1 MLDDIKNIKGTWD
14 DRMIGARSIAEPTIK
29 DTVIHRIDPRAK
41 ILILISIVFVAVS
54 LDNQKTMFL
63 LFLTVLSGFVLAKMP
78 AIKIKTLVIL
88 LALLIWGTIYSQAL
102 FYSQLPRTVIFT
114 IIRPE
119 FPILGWLTGGGLFVY
134 EEGFHHGAVQGLR
147 SASILSLGL
156 LMCWTTDSRDMLN
169 GLVGLR
175 VPYSVAFMVITAVR
189 FLPIIITE
197 VATVITVQRLRGF
210 NPKKFG
216 SGIIKTLLNILTP
229 TLANCVRRTGTLA
242 VSIQSRAFR
251 ANPDRTSLKKLEF
264 SDIDKIVVAVCVFT
278 AISVVIMKLI
288 YNMYTSGIY
297 YTSGL
302 RPVYA
307 IAGGYL

>member
-1 MLDDIKNIKGTWD
+1 
-14 DRMIGARSIAEPTIK
+14 MIGARSIAEPTIK
-29 DTVIHRIDPRAK
+29 NTIIHRMDPRAK
-41 ILILISIVFVAVS
+41 ILVLISTSFVAVT
-54 LDNQKTMFL
+54 LDNPETMSL
-63 LFLTVLSGFVLAKMP
+63 LFLIVLSGFALARMP
-78 AIKIKTLVIL
+78 AIKVKTLTL
-88 LALLIWGTIYSQAL
+88 LLVLLIWGTIYSQAL

-114 IIRPE
+114 IISPD
-119 FPILGWLTGGGLFVY
+119 FPVLGWMTNGGLFVY
-134 EEGFHHGAVQGLR
+134 EEGLRHGAIQGLR

-156 LMCWTTDSRDMLN
+156 LMCWTTDSRNMLN

-175 VPYSVAFMVITAVR
+175 VPYSVAFMVVTAVR

-197 VATVITVQRLRGF
+197 VLTVVTVQRLRGF

-216 SGIIKTLLNILTP
+216 SGIIKTALNILTP
-229 TLANCVRRTGTLA
+229 TLSNCVRRTGTLA

-251 ANPDRTSLKKLEF
+251 ANPDRTYLKKLKF
-264 SDIDKIVVAVCVFT
+264 SELDKAMVTVCIFA
-278 AISVVIMKLI
+278 AISIVIIKLL

-307 IAGGYL
+307 LARGYL

>member
-1 MLDDIKNIKGTWD
+1 
-14 DRMIGARSIAEPTIK
+14 MIGARSIAEPTIK
-29 DTVIHRIDPRAK
+29 DTVIHRMDPRAK
-41 ILILISIVFVAVS
+41 ILILISTVFVAVS

-63 LFLTVLSGFVLAKMP
+63 LFLIILSGFVIAKMP

-88 LALLIWGTIYSQAL
+88 LILLIWGTIYSQAL

-114 IIRPE
+114 IIRPD
-119 FPILGWLTGGGLFVY
+119 FPVLGWLTGGGLFVY
-134 EEGFHHGAVQGLR
+134 EEGLHHGAVQGLR

-169 GLVGLR
+169 GLVGLK

-264 SDIDKIVVAVCVFT
+264 SNIDKIMITVFVFA
-278 AISVVIMKLI
+278 AISIVVIKLL

-297 YTSGL
+297 YTSSL

>member
-1 MLDDIKNIKGTWD
+1 
-14 DRMIGARSIAEPTIK
+14 MIGARSIAEPTIK
-29 DTVIHRIDPRAK
+29 DTVIHRMDPRAK
-41 ILILISIVFVAVS
+41 ILILISTVFVAVS
-54 LDNQKTMFL
+54 LDNQKTMLL
-63 LFLTVLSGFVLAKMP
+63 LFLLVLSGFALARMP

-88 LALLIWGTIYSQAL
+88 LVLLIWGTIYSQAL

-114 IIRPE
+114 IISPD

-134 EEGFHHGAVQGLR
+134 EEGLHHGAVQGLR

-216 SGIIKTLLNILTP
+216 SGIVKTLLNILTP

-251 ANPDRTSLKKLEF
+251 ANLDRTSLKKLEF
-264 SDIDKIVVAVCVFT
+264 SDSDKIMVAVCVFA
-278 AISVVIMKLI
+278 AISIVIMKII

>member
-1 MLDDIKNIKGTWD
+1 
-14 DRMIGARSIAEPTIK
+14 MIGARSIAEPTIK

-41 ILILISIVFVAVS
+41 ILILISIAFIAVA
-54 LDNQKTMFL
+54 LDNPKTMFL
-63 LFLTVLSGFVLAKMP
+63 LFLTALFGFALARMP
-78 AIKIKTLVIL
+78 AIKIKTLAL
-88 LALLIWGTIYSQAL
+88 LLIFLIWGTVYSQAL

-114 IIRPE
+114 IISPD
-119 FPILGWLTGGGLFVY
+119 FPVLGWLTNGGLFVY
-134 EEGFHHGAVQGLR
+134 EEGLHHGAIQGLR

-169 GLVGLR
+169 GMVGLK
-175 VPYSVAFMVITAVR
+175 VPYSVAFMVVTAVR

-197 VATVITVQRLRGF
+197 IATVVTVQRLRGF
-210 NPKKFG
+210 NPKRIG
-216 SGIIKTLLNILTP
+216 SGMIKTLLNILTP

-251 ANPDRTSLKKLEF
+251 SNLNRTYLKKLKF
-264 SDIDKIVVAVCVFT
+264 SDVDKAVIAVFVFT
-278 AISVVIMKLI
+278 ATSIVIIKFL
-288 YNMYTSGIY
+288 YSMYTSGIY

-307 IAGGYL
+307 IARGYL

>member
-1 MLDDIKNIKGTWD
+1 
-14 DRMIGARSIAEPTIK
+14 MIGARSIAEPTIK
-29 DTVIHRIDPRAK
+29 DTVIHRMDPRAK
-41 ILILISIVFVAVS
+41 ILILISTVFVAVA

-63 LFLTVLSGFVLAKMP
+63 LFLIVLSGFVLARMP
-78 AIKIKTLVIL
+78 AIKIKTLVL
-88 LALLIWGTIYSQAL
+88 LLVLLIWGTIYSQAL

-114 IIRPE
+114 IINPD

-134 EEGFHHGAVQGLR
+134 EEGLHHGAIQGLR

-197 VATVITVQRLRGF
+197 VTTVITVQRLRGF

-242 VSIQSRAFR
+242 VSVQSRAFR
-251 ANPDRTSLKKLEF
+251 ANPDRTSLKKLKF
-264 SDIDKIVVAVCVFT
+264 SNLDKIVVAVCVSA
-278 AISVVIMKLI
+278 AIGVVIIKLV

>member
-1 MLDDIKNIKGTWD
+1 
-14 DRMIGARSIAEPTIK
+14 MIGARSIAEPTIK
-29 DTVIHRIDPRAK
+29 NTVIHRIDPRAK
-41 ILILISIVFVAVS
+41 ILILISTAFIAVA
-54 LDNQKTMFL
+54 LDNPKTMFL
-63 LFLTVLSGFVLAKMP
+63 LFLTVLFGFALARMP
-78 AIKIKTLVIL
+78 AIKIKTLAL
-88 LALLIWGTIYSQAL
+88 LLIFLIWGTVYSQAL

-114 IIRPE
+114 IISPD
-119 FPILGWLTGGGLFVY
+119 FPVLGWLTNGGLFIY
-134 EEGFHHGAVQGLR
+134 EEGFHHGAIQGLR

-175 VPYSVAFMVITAVR
+175 VPYSVAFMVVTAVR

-197 VATVITVQRLRGF
+197 IATVITVQRLRGF
-210 NPKKFG
+210 NPKRIG
-216 SGIIKTLLNILTP
+216 SGMVKTLLNILTP

-251 ANPDRTSLKKLEF
+251 SNLNRTYLKNLRF
-264 SDIDKIVVAVCVFT
+264 SDVDKIMIAIFVFA
-278 AISVVIMKLI
+278 AISIVVIKFL

-297 YTSGL
+297 YTSDL

-307 IAGGYL
+307 IARGYL

>member
-1 MLDDIKNIKGTWD
+1 
-14 DRMIGARSIAEPTIK
+14 MIGARSIAEPTIK

-41 ILILISIVFVAVS
+41 ILILISTAFIAVA
-54 LDNQKTMFL
+54 LDNPKTMFL
-63 LFLTVLSGFVLAKMP
+63 LFLTALFGFALARMP
-78 AIKIKTLVIL
+78 AIKIKTLAL
-88 LALLIWGTIYSQAL
+88 LLVFLIWGTIYSQAL

-114 IIRPE
+114 IISPD
-119 FPILGWLTGGGLFVY
+119 FPVLGWLTNGGLFVY
-134 EEGFHHGAVQGLR
+134 EEGLHHGAIQGLR

-169 GLVGLR
+169 GLVGLK
-175 VPYSVAFMVITAVR
+175 VPYSVAFMVVTAVR

-197 VATVITVQRLRGF
+197 IATVVTVQRLRGF
-210 NPKKFG
+210 NPKRIG
-216 SGIIKTLLNILTP
+216 SGMIKTLLNILTP

-251 ANPDRTSLKKLEF
+251 SNLNRTYLKKLKF
-264 SDIDKIVVAVCVFT
+264 SDADKIVIVVFVFT
-278 AISVVIMKLI
+278 ATSIVIIKFL
-288 YNMYTSGIY
+288 YSMYTSGIY

-307 IAGGYL
+307 IARGYL

>member
-1 MLDDIKNIKGTWD
+1 
-14 DRMIGARSIAEPTIK
+14 MIDARSIAEPTIK
-29 DTVIHRIDPRAK
+29 DTVIHRMDPRAK

-54 LDNQKTMFL
+54 LDNQKTMLL
-63 LFLTVLSGFVLAKMP
+63 LFLIVLSGFLLAKMP
-78 AIKIKTLVIL
+78 AIKIKTLVL
-88 LALLIWGTIYSQAL
+88 LLVLLIWGTIYSQAL

-114 IIRPE
+114 IISPD

-134 EEGFHHGAVQGLR
+134 EEGLRHGAVQGLR

-216 SGIIKTLLNILTP
+216 SGIVKTLLNILTP

-251 ANPDRTSLKKLEF
+251 ANLDRTYLKKLEF
-264 SDIDKIVVAVCVFT
+264 SDIDKIVVAVCVFA
-278 AISVVIMKLI
+278 AISIVIIKLV

>member
-1 MLDDIKNIKGTWD
+1 
-14 DRMIGARSIAEPTIK
+14 MIGARSIAEPTIK

-88 LALLIWGTIYSQAL
+88 LVLLIWGTIYSQAL

-210 NPKKFG
+210 NPTKFG

-242 VSIQSRAFR
+242 ISIQSRAFR

>member
-1 MLDDIKNIKGTWD
+1 
-14 DRMIGARSIAEPTIK
+14 MIGARSIAEPTIK
-29 DTVIHRIDPRAK
+29 DTVIHRMDPRAK
-41 ILILISIVFVAVS
+41 ILILISTVFVAVS
-54 LDNQKTMFL
+54 LDNQKTMLL
-63 LFLTVLSGFVLAKMP
+63 LFLLVLSGFALARMP

-88 LALLIWGTIYSQAL
+88 LVLLIWGTIYSQAL

-114 IIRPE
+114 IISPD
-119 FPILGWLTGGGLFVY
+119 FPVLGWLTGGGLFVY
-134 EEGFHHGAVQGLR
+134 EEGLHHGAVQGLR

-251 ANPDRTSLKKLEF
+251 SNLDRTSLKKLEF
-264 SDIDKIVVAVCVFT
+264 SDSDKIMVAVCVFA
-278 AISVVIMKLI
+278 AISIVIMKLI

>member
-1 MLDDIKNIKGTWD
+1 
-14 DRMIGARSIAEPTIK
+14 MIGARSIAEPTIK

-88 LALLIWGTIYSQAL
+88 LVLLIWGTIYSQAL

-210 NPKKFG
+210 NPTKFG

-242 VSIQSRAFR
+242 ISIQSRAFR
-251 ANPDRTSLKKLEF
+251 ANSDRTSLKKLEF
-264 SDIDKIVVAVCVFT
+264 SNTDKIVVAVCVFT

>member
-1 MLDDIKNIKGTWD
+1 
-14 DRMIGARSIAEPTIK
+14 MIGARSIAEPTIK

-88 LALLIWGTIYSQAL
+88 LVLLIWGTIYSQAL

-114 IIRPE
+114 IIHPE

-210 NPKKFG
+210 NPTKFG

-242 VSIQSRAFR
+242 ISIQSRAFR

-264 SDIDKIVVAVCVFT
+264 SDIDKIMVAVCVFT

>member
-1 MLDDIKNIKGTWD
+1 
-14 DRMIGARSIAEPTIK
+14 MIGARSIAEPTIK
-29 DTVIHRIDPRAK
+29 DTVIHRMDPRAK
-41 ILILISIVFVAVS
+41 ILILISTALVVVT
-54 LDNQKTMFL
+54 LDNPKTMLL
-63 LFLTVLSGFVLAKMP
+63 LFLTILFGFALARMP
-78 AIKIKTLVIL
+78 AIKIKNLVL
-88 LALLIWGTIYSQAL
+88 LLVLLIWGTIYSQAL

-114 IIRPE
+114 IISPD
-119 FPILGWLTGGGLFVY
+119 FPVLGWLTGGGLFVY
-134 EEGFHHGAVQGLR
+134 EEGLHHGAIQGIR

-175 VPYSVAFMVITAVR
+175 VPYSMAFMVVTAVR

-210 NPKKFG
+210 NPKKSG
-216 SGIIKTLLNILTP
+216 SGVIKTSLNILTP

-251 ANPDRTSLKKLEF
+251 SNPERTYLKKLKF
-264 SDIDKIVVAVCVFT
+264 SYVDKLVVAVFIFA
-278 AISVVIMKLI
+278 AISIVILKLLFGI
-288 YNMYTSGIY
+288 YTSGIY
-297 YTSGL
+297 YIPDL

-307 IAGGYL
+307 IARGYL

>member
-1 MLDDIKNIKGTWD
+1 
-14 DRMIGARSIAEPTIK
+14 MIGARSIAEPTIK
-29 DTVIHRIDPRAK
+29 DTVIHRMDPRAK
-41 ILILISIVFVAVS
+41 ILILISTAFVAVT
-54 LDNQKTMFL
+54 LDNPKTMFL
-63 LFLTVLSGFVLAKMP
+63 LFLFVLSGFALARMP
-78 AIKIKTLVIL
+78 AIKIKTLALL

-114 IIRPE
+114 IISPD
-119 FPILGWLTGGGLFVY
+119 FPVLGWLTGGGLFIY
-134 EEGFHHGAVQGLR
+134 EEGLHHGAIQGLR

-156 LMCWTTDSRDMLN
+156 LMCWTTDSRDILN
-169 GLVGLR
+169 GLVDLR
-175 VPYSVAFMVITAVR
+175 VPYSVAFMVVTAVR

-210 NPKKFG
+210 NPKKIG
-216 SGIIKTLLNILTP
+216 SGIVKTSLNILTP

-251 ANPDRTSLKKLEF
+251 ANPERTFLKKLKF
-264 SDIDKIVVAVCVFT
+264 SDLDKAVVTVFIFI
-278 AISVVIMKLI
+278 AISVVIIKLL

-307 IAGGYL
+307 IARGYL

>member
-1 MLDDIKNIKGTWD
+1 
-14 DRMIGARSIAEPTIK
+14 MIGARSIAEPTIK
-29 DTVIHRIDPRAK
+29 DTVINRIDPRAK

-88 LALLIWGTIYSQAL
+88 LVLLIWGTIYSQAL

-210 NPKKFG
+210 NPTKFG

-242 VSIQSRAFR
+242 ISIQSRAFR

>member
-1 MLDDIKNIKGTWD
+1 
-14 DRMIGARSIAEPTIK
+14 MISGRSIAEPTIK
-29 DTVIHRIDPRAK
+29 DTIIHRMDPRAK
-41 ILILISIVFVAVS
+41 ILSFISVVCVAIT
-54 LDNQKTMFL
+54 LDNPETMFL
-63 LFLTVLSGFVLAKMP
+63 LFLTVISGFAFARMP
-78 AIKIKTLVIL
+78 AIKIKTLSIL
-88 LALLIWGTIYSQAL
+88 LIFLIWGTVYSQAL

-114 IIRPE
+114 IISPD
-119 FPILGWLTGGGLFVY
+119 FPILGWLTNGGLFVY
-134 EEGFHHGAVQGLR
+134 QEGLQHGAIQGLR

-175 VPYSVAFMVITAVR
+175 VPYSVAFMVVTAVR
-189 FLPIIITE
+189 FLPIIISE

-216 SGIIKTLLNILTP
+216 SGVIKTSLNVLTP
-229 TLANCVRRTGTLA
+229 TLSNCVRRTGTLA

-251 ANPDRTSLKKLEF
+251 ANLERTYLKKLEF
-264 SDIDKIVVAVCVFT
+264 SDIDKVVATVFIFA
-278 AISVVIMKLI
+278 AISIVLI
-288 YNMYTSGIY
+288 KFLYNMYTSGIY

-307 IAGGYL
+307 IARGYL

>member
-1 MLDDIKNIKGTWD
+1 
-14 DRMIGARSIAEPTIK
+14 MIGARSIAEPTIK
-29 DTVIHRIDPRAK
+29 DTVIHRMDPRAK
-41 ILILISIVFVAVS
+41 ILILISTVFVAVS
-54 LDNQKTMFL
+54 LDNQKTMLL
-63 LFLTVLSGFVLAKMP
+63 LFLLVLSGFALARMP

-88 LALLIWGTIYSQAL
+88 LVLLIWGTIYSQAL
-102 FYSQLPRTVIFT
+102 FYSRLPRTVIFT
-114 IIRPE
+114 IISPD
-119 FPILGWLTGGGLFVY
+119 FPVLGWLTGGGLFVY
-134 EEGFHHGAVQGLR
+134 EEGLHHGAVQGLR

-251 ANPDRTSLKKLEF
+251 SNLDRTSLKKLEF
-264 SDIDKIVVAVCVFT
+264 SDSDKIMVAVCVFA
-278 AISVVIMKLI
+278 AISIVIMKLI

>member
-1 MLDDIKNIKGTWD
+1 
-14 DRMIGARSIAEPTIK
+14 MIGARSIAEPTIK
-29 DTVIHRIDPRAK
+29 DTVIHRMDPRAK
-41 ILILISIVFVAVS
+41 ILILISTAFIAVT
-54 LDNQKTMFL
+54 LDNQKSMFL
-63 LFLTVLSGFVLAKMP
+63 LFLTVLSGFVLARMP
-78 AIKIKTLVIL
+78 AIKIKTLVLL
-88 LALLIWGTIYSQAL
+88 LAFLVWGTIYSQAL

-114 IIRPE
+114 IISPD
-119 FPILGWLTGGGLFVY
+119 FPVLGWMTSGGLFVY
-134 EEGFHHGAVQGLR
+134 EEGLHHGAIQALR

-175 VPYSVAFMVITAVR
+175 IPYSVAFMVVTAVR

-216 SGIIKTLLNILTP
+216 SGIIKTSLNILTP
-229 TLANCVRRTGTLA
+229 TLANCIRRTGTLA

-251 ANPDRTSLKKLEF
+251 QNLNRTYLKKLKF
-264 SDIDKIVVAVCVFT
+264 SETDKILVIIFIFA
-278 AISVVIMKLI
+278 AISIVIIKLL
-288 YNMYTSGIY
+288 YNMYTSGIF

-307 IAGGYL
+307 IARGYL

>member
-1 MLDDIKNIKGTWD
+1 
-14 DRMIGARSIAEPTIK
+14 MIGARSIAEPTIK
-29 DTVIHRIDPRAK
+29 DTVIHRMDPRAK

-88 LALLIWGTIYSQAL
+88 LVLLIWGTIYSQAL

>member
-1 MLDDIKNIKGTWD
+1 
-14 DRMIGARSIAEPTIK
+14 MISARSIAEPTIK
-29 DTVIHRIDPRAK
+29 DTVIHRMDPRTK
-41 ILILISIVFVAVS
+41 ILILISTVFIAVA

-63 LFLTVLSGFVLAKMP
+63 LFLTVLSGFVLARMP
-78 AIKIKTLVIL
+78 AIKIKTLVL
-88 LALLIWGTIYSQAL
+88 LLVLLIWGTIYSQAL

-114 IIRPE
+114 IIRPD

-134 EEGFHHGAVQGLR
+134 EEGLHHGAVQGLR

-210 NPKKFG
+210 DPKKLG

-251 ANPDRTSLKKLEF
+251 ANLERTSLKKLRF
-264 SDIDKIVVAVCVFT
+264 SDIDKIVVAVCVFA
-278 AISVVIMKLI
+278 AISIVIMKLV

>member
-1 MLDDIKNIKGTWD
+1 
-14 DRMIGARSIAEPTIK
+14 MIGARSIAEPTIK

-41 ILILISIVFVAVS
+41 ILILISTAFIAVA
-54 LDNQKTMFL
+54 LDNPKTMFL
-63 LFLTVLSGFVLAKMP
+63 LFLTVLFGFALARMP
-78 AIKIKTLVIL
+78 AIKIKTLAL
-88 LALLIWGTIYSQAL
+88 LLVFLIWGTIYSQAL

-114 IIRPE
+114 IISPD
-119 FPILGWLTGGGLFVY
+119 FPVLGWLTNGGLFVY
-134 EEGFHHGAVQGLR
+134 EEGLHHGAIQGLR

-169 GLVGLR
+169 GLVGLK
-175 VPYSVAFMVITAVR
+175 VPYSVAFMVVTAVR

-197 VATVITVQRLRGF
+197 IATVVTVQRLRGF
-210 NPKKFG
+210 NPKKLG
-216 SGIIKTLLNILTP
+216 SGMIKTLLNILTP

-251 ANPDRTSLKKLEF
+251 SNLNRTYLKKLKF
-264 SDIDKIVVAVCVFT
+264 SDADKIVIAVFVFT
-278 AISVVIMKLI
+278 AICIVVIKFL

-307 IAGGYL
+307 IARGYL